1 MNTKTMNPEF
11 ARIGNLAIEEYGWY
25 EFYRDPF
32 ILTSNGQ
39 SRQIITLANRPE
51 SLDGNVRLMACTMQV
66 PSVEIITI
74 LYRIGL
80 RMGLEQSI
88 DECVCLFHTP
98 DKENPYKIGFS
109 RTQEYQD
116 FKDTLLIF

>member
-1 MNTKTMNPEF
+1 MHPEF
-11 ARIGNLAIEEYGWY
+11 ARIGNLAIEEYEWH

-32 ILTSNGQ
+32 IISSNGF
-39 SRQIITLANRPE
+39 SRQIITLADRPL
-51 SLDGNVRLMACTMQV
+51 SLNANVRLMACTMQV
-66 PSVEIITI
+66 PTVEISII

-80 RMGLEQSI
+80 RMGLEQSN

-109 RTQEYQD
+109 RSQEYQD
-116 FKDTLLIF
+116 YKDTLLIF